1 MRVVIK
7 ISGEALAGIEKWGLD
22 YVMLDSVGDIIKDL
36 IESNIEV
43 GIVVGAGNFIRWAEI
58 EKIKIDRCN
67 ADNMWMLA
75 ININTI
81 ALSDV
86 LERKWIDTKIV
97 NSFDIDW
104 VAERFNKNK
113 ALKYIKNKKVV
124 LFGWWTW
131 NPYFTTDT
139 AWVLRALEINADM
152 MIKAT
157 KVDGVYTKDPMKY
170 DDTEFIESA
179 TYDEVILKWLRV
191 MDFTSI
197 ALAKENNLVVKV
209 LSLTKKNSIKNAIL
223 WKKEGTTIS

>member
-7 ISGEALAGIEKWGLD
+7 ISGEALAGIEKGGLD
-22 YVMLDSVGDIIKDL
+22 YVMLDKVWDIIKDL
-36 IESNIEV
+36 IESDIEV
-43 GIVVGAGNFIRWAEI
+43 GIVVWAWNFIRWAEI

-86 LERKWIDTKIV
+86 LERKGVDTKIV

-124 LFGWWTW
+124 LFGW
-131 NPYFTTDT
+131 
-139 AWVLRALEINADM
+139 
-152 MIKAT
+152 
-157 KVDGVYTKDPMKY
+157 
-170 DDTEFIESA
+170 
-179 TYDEVILKWLRV
+179 
-191 MDFTSI
+191 
-197 ALAKENNLVVKV
+197 
-209 LSLTKKNSIKNAIL
+209 
-223 WKKEGTTIS
+223 GTGNQLP

>member
-7 ISGEALAGIEKWGLD
+7 ISGEALAWIEKGWLD
-22 YVMLDSVGDIIKDL
+22 YVMLDSVWDIIKDL
-36 IESNIEV
+36 IDSWIEV
-43 GIVVGAGNFIRWAEI
+43 WIVVGAWNFIRWAEI

-86 LERKWIDTKIV
+86 LERKGVDTKIV

-113 ALKYIKNKKVV
+113 ALKYITNKKVV
-124 LFGWWTW
+124 LFGWWTG

-157 KVDGVYTKDPMKY
+157 KVDWVYTKDPMKY
-170 DDTEFIESA
+170 DDAEFIESA
-179 TYDEVILKWLRV
+179 TYDEVIVKGLRV

-197 ALAKENNLVVKV
+197 ALAKENSLVVKV
-209 LSLTKKNSIKNAIL
+209 LSLTKENSIKNAIL
-223 WKKEGTTIS
+223 WKKEWTTIS